1 MAKSTRKTP
10 GARNKIPLG
19 KLLRLIDA
27 DTGELLAMIRWR
39 PHGEAYVEH
48 AKHVKPSVH
57 KDHKA

>member
-1 MAKSTRKTP
+1 MAKKTP
-10 GARNKIPLG
+10 GARNKIPRG

-48 AKHVKPSVH
+48 AKHVKPSVA